1 MYRAGRHQKLLP
13 IELAGTIV
21 DGAGFVNS
29 AGSGAAWLKTA
40 EKSRNYQIDI
50 G

>member
-1 MYRAGRHQKLLP
+1 VPVVIKNSSP
-13 IELAGTIV
+13 IDLRRTIGY
-21 DGAGFVNS
+21 GAGFVNS
-29 AGSGAAWLKTA
+29 AGRGAGWLKTA